1 MDTLSISNHIG
12 GVMIRVVISS
22 AVDLRFEP
30 LLGNL
35 DHYDAIQ
42 VHVCNYATTT
52 RTNNFPAF

>member
-1 MDTLSISNHIG
+1 
-12 GVMIRVVISS
+12 MIRVVTSS

>member
-1 MDTLSISNHIG
+1 MNTLSIRNHIG
-12 GVMIRVVISS
+12 GVMIRVVTSS
-22 AVDLRFEP
+22 AVDHGFKP

-52 RTNNFPAF
+52 